1 MEMYGKM
8 IEFKD
13 ALFES
18 VSPYATALSPSYY
31 SSIMWSQDVGTNT
44 NYDPDNFY
52 FDFNTNPYRVW
63 CIEPG
68 MYSAEYN
75 INSESTTSSRWNT
88 TTTVI
93 VANIK
98 SGLSTNDNGVI
109 LPKTYSYE
117 MSTSSEGYNS
127 NSASATIKIASP
139 NTWVELQIGHTS
151 SRTSVFMQ
159 ENAVTMT
166 LKRIRPITVRDL

>member
-1 MEMYGKM
+1 MYGKM

-18 VSPYATALSPSYY
+18 VSPYATSLSPSYY
-31 SSIMWSQDVGTNT
+31 SSIMWSQDVGTLT
-44 NYDPDNFY
+44 NFDPDNFY

-68 MYSAEYN
+68 MYSVEYI
-75 INSESTTSSRWNT
+75 INSESTTSSRWNNSSAI
-88 TTTVI
+88 I

-98 SGLSTNDNGVI
+98 SGLSTNDNGEI

-117 MSTSSEGYNS
+117 MISGSEGYTTN
-127 NSASATIKIASP
+127 NASATIKISTP
-139 NTWVELQIGHTS
+139 NTWVELQIGHTN

-159 ENAVTMT
+159 ENAITMT